1 LLGLVAAARVGA
13 VALAAAGGGYDYTSL
28 LHGPQCRPHHRA
40 SASLPAWERPRRMT
54 VVTDSVLLGAGPA
67 LRKARPC
74 WRVGMHGSP
83 GLAAPVA
90 RRELSARR
98 RPVAPVVV
106 IGLGYNSNWEPRRAH
121 FAFWAKR
128 FDRDARQLL
137 AALRRRGARQFVWV
151 TLREPTAATVPPEA
165 RGELPLAW
173 YLPYVNERLR
183 RLDKRRDDL
192 TLADWARASRRRGL
206 TSDAI
211 HLTPRGARL
220 MVRTIRRAISAEGL
234 RQAG

>member
-1 LLGLVAAARVGA
+1 
-13 VALAAAGGGYDYTSL
+13 
-28 LHGPQCRPHHRA
+28 
-40 SASLPAWERPRRMT
+40 MT
-54 VVTDSVLLGAGPA
+54 VITDSVLLGAGPA

-90 RRELSARR
+90 RRQLGARR
-98 RPVAPVVV
+98 GPVASVVV
-106 IGLGYNSNWEPRRAH
+106 IGLGYNSNWEPGRAH

-128 FDRDARQLL
+128 FDRDASRLL
-137 AALRRRGARQFVWV
+137 RTLRRRGARQFVWV
-151 TLREPTAATVPPEA
+151 TLREPTARTVPPA
-165 RGELPLAW
+165 GRAELGLAW

-183 RLDKRRDDL
+183 RLDRRRGDL
-192 TLADWARASRRRGL
+192 TLADWARASRRPGL

-211 HLTPRGARL
+211 HLNPRGARL

-234 RQAG
+234 RQARRAG